1 MNLDST
7 SSTQWGWDEILGFL
21 LTVSDEKMFN
31 EWEIKFIDGAKKQ
44 YETSKTLTEKQKY
57 KITNMLYRVWGE

>member
-1 MNLDST
+1 MILDST
-7 SSTQWGWDEILGFL
+7 SSNQWGWSEILGFL

-31 EWEIKFIDGAKKQ
+31 EWEIQFINGAKKQ
-44 YETSKTLTEKQKY
+44 YEMSKTLTEKQKY

>member
-1 MNLDST
+1 MILDLA
-7 SSTQWGWDEILGFL
+7 SSTQWGWSEILNFL
-21 LTVSDEKMFN
+21 STVSDEKMFN

-44 YETSKTLTEKQKY
+44 YEMNKALTEKQKY